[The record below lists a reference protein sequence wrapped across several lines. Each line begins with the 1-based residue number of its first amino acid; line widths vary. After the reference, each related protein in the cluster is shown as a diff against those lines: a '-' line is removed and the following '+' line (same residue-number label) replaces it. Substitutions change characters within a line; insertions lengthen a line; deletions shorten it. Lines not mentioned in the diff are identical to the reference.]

1 MNVKPSSTDF
11 IRGGNYTSGTGAF
24 TYWRGSFKSAIDA
37 SKRGDSGSPFENV
50 RVDGVRYEDTS
61 NFGDDQRAKL
71 IDSDSPFGGSSS
83 YITLTLKPGWQAL
96 FYVKTENNDFFEDYV
111 NADYE
116 TGDWNNSDPFMEEL
130 REATD
135 QLTDAGYPSIWIQ
148 DNAEASDS
156 RAIFTLDGDR
166 ADYMSFDIDS
176 RSSNVG
182 QARIRIDGTQYIQN
196 EEIDNETFITMI
208 WLRQWIPDAVLA
220 SRQDDNEV
228 SGPLEEGG
236 SGDLDG
242 DGVIDRDDV
251 DPYDPD
257 VQEEGDVDYDQEG
270 MVIGEVCPP
279 GFKDNGSG
287 VCIPIEDNQEDQE
300 LDR

>member
-1 MNVKPSSTDF
+1 
-11 IRGGNYTSGTGAF
+11 
-24 TYWRGSFKSAIDA
+24 
-37 SKRGDSGSPFENV
+37 
-50 RVDGVRYEDTS
+50 
-61 NFGDDQRAKL
+61 
-71 IDSDSPFGGSSS
+71 
-83 YITLTLKPGWQAL
+83 
-96 FYVKTENNDFFEDYV
+96 
-111 NADYE
+111 
-116 TGDWNNSDPFMEEL
+116 
-130 REATD
+130 
-135 QLTDAGYPSIWIQ
+135 
-148 DNAEASDS
+148 
-156 RAIFTLDGDR
+156 
-166 ADYMSFDIDS
+166 DYMSFDIDS

-300 LDR
+300 DREEKDLTDDVGAGGIILLLAAVIGTVVLAVRA